1 MRSPPNFPFHHE
13 NCPPT
18 PFSSFAVNQL
28 VNTSDYTALS
38 SSLNN
43 AVSILE
49 HHRRSD
55 PGFIAALDTLK
66 QARAMIEKSI
76 KEPQTAP
83 ARVELE
89 VAA

>member
-1 MRSPPNFPFHHE
+1 MN
-13 NCPPT
+13 
-18 PFSSFAVNQL
+18 A
-28 VNTSDYTALS
+28 SDYTTLS
-38 SSLNN
+38 SCLNN

-49 HHRRSD
+49 HHRRPD

-76 KEPQTAP
+76 NEPQTAP
-83 ARVELE
+83 AGVELE